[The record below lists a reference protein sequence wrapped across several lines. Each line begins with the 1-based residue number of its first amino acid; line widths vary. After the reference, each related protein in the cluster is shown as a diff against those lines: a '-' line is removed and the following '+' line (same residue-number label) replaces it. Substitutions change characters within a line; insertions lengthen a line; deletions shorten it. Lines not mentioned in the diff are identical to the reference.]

1 MKMRKQRLM
10 GVLLVALSWATLLIA
25 GTGRTVE
32 EQDATG
38 AVLTLPLG
46 LYMIYTETYV
56 LYEGPADKAAGLCTT
71 HQKNK
76 KGAAAWQERE

>member
-10 GVLLVALSWATLLIA
+10 GALLVAVSWAVLLIA

-32 EQDATG
+32 DQDATA

-46 LYMIYTETYV
+46 IYMIYTETYV
-56 LYEGPADKAAGLCTT
+56 LYDGPADKEAGPYTT
-71 HQKNK
+71 YLKNK
-76 KGAAAWQERE
+76 KGAATWHAKE